1 MPRLSLAPLRHAL
14 PLLAGLAGL
23 VLLSSRSARAQA
35 LEFGAMAG
43 GTFSSLRGLDADQ
56 RTGTLVGGYLLLPL
70 GGAVQLQVEGL
81 ASSRGA
87 TPRGAGISAP
97 LALRYL
103 EVPAMLRINLGGG
116 SALRPHVYAGPYVGV
131 QIACELEGT
140 SGSCDDRPEV
150 NTSSVDVGG
159 IAGGGVSLDLGGLV
173 LTGGAR
179 YGFGVSTLAAF
190 DAGNVSEAARHG
202 GWALYAGL
210 GVRLG
215 RR

>member
-1 MPRLSLAPLRHAL
+1 MPSSFPAAARRVLGLSAGAAL
-14 PLLAGLAGL
+14 LMLLPRQS
-23 VLLSSRSARAQA
+23 VRAQA

-43 GTFSSLRGLDADQ
+43 GTYSTLRGVDADQ
-56 RTGTLVGGYLLLPL
+56 RTGTLGGAYVLLPL
-70 GGAVQLQVEGL
+70 GRAVQLQVEGL

-87 TPRGAGISAP
+87 TPRGAGLREP
-97 LALRYL
+97 LALQYF
-103 EVPAMLRINLGGG
+103 EVPALLRINLGGG
-116 SALRPHVYAGPYVGV
+116 NALRPHVYAGPYVGLR
-131 QIACELEGT
+131 ISCEIEGT

-179 YGFGVSTLAAF
+179 YGFGVSTLAEF
-190 DAGNVSEAARHG
+190 DSGNVSEAARHG